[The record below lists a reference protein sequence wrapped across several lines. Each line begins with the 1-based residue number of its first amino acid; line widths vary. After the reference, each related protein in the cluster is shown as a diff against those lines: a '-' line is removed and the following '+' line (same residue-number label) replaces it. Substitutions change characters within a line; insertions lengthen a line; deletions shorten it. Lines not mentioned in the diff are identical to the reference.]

1 MMMNKMVLLKRLLI
15 AATLML
21 AGIAYAQS
29 YPTKQVKIIVPYPA
43 GGTTDV
49 LARLVAERVGAK
61 LGQAV
66 IVENRGGAGG
76 NIGAEAIWRSAADGY
91 SLLFASAGPLAI
103 NKSLY
108 PKLGY
113 DQDTFTPISLVA
125 TAPNVLITSSKLP
138 VNNLAQL
145 IAYAKMNPER
155 INYASQGIGSTS
167 HLTAEFFNMA
177 AGVKMVHV
185 PYRGSSPA
193 ITDVLA
199 GQVEVMFVELSSV
212 LQHIRSGSVKILGV
226 ASKQRNPLLPNIP
239 AIAEVLPNFT
249 SDTWFGLVAPPKMPP
264 EISNKLSAAVA
275 DALLQP
281 ALVTAL
287 KDLGLESI
295 GSTPAALTQFT
306 NLESERWGKVIRTTG
321 MTAE

>member
-1 MMMNKMVLLKRLLI
+1 MNKMVLLKRLLI

>member
-1 MMMNKMVLLKRLLI
+1 MMNKMVLLKRLLI

>member
-1 MMMNKMVLLKRLLI
+1 MNKMVLLKKLLI
-15 AATLML
+15 ATTLTL

-249 SDTWFGLVAPPKMPP
+249 SDTWFGLVAPPKMSP

-275 DALLQP
+275 DALMQP

-295 GSTPAALTQFT
+295 GSTPAAMTQFT

>member
-1 MMMNKMVLLKRLLI
+1 MNKMVLLKKLLI
-15 AATLML
+15 AATLTL

-275 DALLQP
+275 DALMQP

-295 GSTPAALTQFT
+295 GSTPAAMTQFT

>member
-1 MMMNKMVLLKRLLI
+1 
-15 AATLML
+15 
-21 AGIAYAQS
+21 
-29 YPTKQVKIIVPYPA
+29 
-43 GGTTDV
+43 
-49 LARLVAERVGAK
+49 
-61 LGQAV
+61 
-66 IVENRGGAGG
+66 
-76 NIGAEAIWRSAADGY
+76 
-91 SLLFASAGPLAI
+91 
-103 NKSLY
+103 
-108 PKLGY
+108 
-113 DQDTFTPISLVA
+113 
-125 TAPNVLITSSKLP
+125 
-138 VNNLAQL
+138 
-145 IAYAKMNPER
+145 
-155 INYASQGIGSTS
+155 
-167 HLTAEFFNMA
+167 
-177 AGVKMVHV
+177 VKMVHV